1 MASIKLSALISRL
14 RDEGVTSVEIS
25 YDGSG
30 DSGSI
35 GDVYINRGLKYPQ
48 YDSEEQDRL
57 QALFSGEL
65 EDFGYHI
72 LNNHY
77 NWDWYNDD
85 GGYGNVYINVEDST
99 VSVNGYV
106 RTTAEAYESIDIET
120 LDY

>member
-14 RDEGVTSVEIS
+14 RDEGVSSVEIS

-35 GDVYINRGLKYPQ
+35 GDVYINRGLKYPS
-48 YDSEEQDRL
+48 YDAEEHDRL

-72 LNNHY
+72 LNNYYH
-77 NWDWYNDD
+77 WDWYNNE
-85 GGYGNVYINVEDST
+85 GGYGNVVIDVATSE
-99 VSVNGYV
+99 VSVEGYV
-106 RTTAEAYESIDIET
+106 REVADAHESIDIET

>member
-14 RDEGVTSVEIS
+14 RDEGITRVYIN

-35 GDVYINRGLKYPQ
+35 SDIDFEPFRYGTDEYVKAN
-48 YDSEEQDRL
+48 EM
-57 QALFSGEL
+57 FSGEL

-77 NWDWYNDD
+77 NWDWYNND
-85 GGYGNVYINVEDST
+85 GGYGNVSIDVEDST

-106 RTTAEAYESIDIET
+106 RTTEEAYESVNIED

>member
-14 RDEGVTSVEIS
+14 RDEGVISVYIN

-35 GDVYINRGLKYPQ
+35 SDIDFEPFQ
-48 YDSEEQDRL
+48 YGTDEYVKVNEM
-57 QALFSGEL
+57 FSGEL

-72 LNNHY
+72 LNNYYH
-77 NWDWYNDD
+77 WDWYNNE
-85 GGYGNVYINVEDST
+85 GGYGNVVIDVATSE
-99 VSVNGYV
+99 VSVEGYV
-106 RTTAEAYESIDIET
+106 REVADAHESIDIET

>member
-14 RDEGVTSVEIS
+14 RDEGVSSVEIS

-48 YDSEEQDRL
+48 YDAEEHNRL

-72 LNNHY
+72 LNNY
-77 NWDWYNDD
+77 YDWDWYNNE
-85 GGYGNVYINVEDST
+85 GGYGNVVIDVATSE

-106 RTTAEAYESIDIET
+106 REVVDASVSVDIET
-120 LDY
+120 IDY

>member
-14 RDEGVTSVEIS
+14 RDEGVTSVYIN

-35 GDVYINRGLKYPQ
+35 SDIDFEPFRYGTDEYVKVN
-48 YDSEEQDRL
+48 EM
-57 QALFSGEL
+57 FSGEL

-77 NWDWYNDD
+77 DWDWYNND
-85 GGYGNVYINVEDST
+85 GGYGNVCINVEDSM

-106 RTTAEAYESIDIET
+106 RTTDEAYESIDIQT

>member
-14 RDEGVTSVEIS
+14 RDEGITSVYIN

-35 GDVYINRGLKYPQ
+35 SDIDFEP
-48 YDSEEQDRL
+48 
-57 QALFSGEL
+57 
-65 EDFGYHI
+65 FGYHI

-77 NWDWYNDD
+77 DWDWYNND
-85 GGYGNVYINVEDST
+85 GGYGNVSIDVEDST

-106 RTTAEAYESIDIET
+106 RTTDEAYEKINIED

>member
-72 LNNHY
+72 LNNYYH
-77 NWDWYNDD
+77 WDWYNND
-85 GGYGNVYINVEDST
+85 GGYGNVCINVEDSE

-106 RTTAEAYESIDIET
+106 RTTEEAYESVNIED

>member
-35 GDVYINRGLKYPQ
+35 EDVYINKGLHPSSDYL
-48 YDSEEQDRL
+48 ERDRL
-57 QALFSGEL
+57 QALFCGEL

-72 LNNHY
+72 LNNYYH
-77 NWDWYNDD
+77 WDWYNND
-85 GGYGNVYINVEDST
+85 GGYGSVVINVDTSE

-106 RTTAEAYESIDIET
+106 REVADAHESIDIET
-120 LDY
+120 IDY